1 MNAQAFLSYLVKSDE
16 IKAKNELYR
25 KQQEL
30 QQAMIRHQSS
40 GRNLALFQNELIL
53 NENKIRDAY
62 AGDSGFQEQFDEFK
76 NMGFSRNLDIDFFE
90 KVARQ
95 DLIGMDFAQLSDYVG
110 FTQAATGSAG
120 NRTVELK
127 KNKNGNYSPVLL
139 NTQGGVDGESQVLAP
154 ITEDAKPFQFGGA
167 ALEVSPDSMGYFLGS
182 YLRKLGETT
191 FDAEG
196 RRFATMQ
203 DLNQLDAAISGTR
216 GGRSNI
222 GDLTGTDTGNAPTDL
237 TPGPLLAAV
246 MNEDR
251 SLKGMTP
258 DELMAVANDPFFQ
271 AITEGQSIK
280 SIDDLG
286 DVSSMADEGLY
297 SGANRKIIEKA
308 WKEFE
313 ESGGPNATAGKRN
326 KNPLNIRYNASNDWF
341 GRDRKEGTPE
351 GFETFIS
358 TAHGVRAAD
367 KVLENYSEYGINSV
381 REVINRFA
389 PPNENDTDGYVDFV
403 TKELGIGADDRINL
417 RNPQTRTEL
426 LKAMVQ
432 MESPDVTLT
441 DDQIAS
447 ARLLNE
453 DNYRA
458 LTTGKSKPGGGYE
471 TEYKGNTLAA
481 TPIPRVSYSDP
492 DGFPLFGDDLFNEI
506 MGSFTGVTFSDGR
519 ERDLSGQRGATS
531 GTLTEGL
538 TPADYSDIEDGGVRA
553 TASILGTRQGRAGVV
568 GGREQEAAER
578 ILGEDAIVV
587 KRSRYSNYF
596 HDNTK
601 IPLGMGKE
609 QWESLNDRQK
619 DQLNMKSKA
628 VSVANKQRLDNV
640 ITSAQDTYSPQNKS
654 FYDNLTEATRR
665 SVGTGDSIKR
675 YGKSTRLTEFFAS
688 NPEYSREFSAL
699 GPKAFADKYQ
709 DDEGFKKNF
718 PTKEQI
724 RETQAKIKNRTTLAA
739 NDIADI
745 LMTHTDPNT
754 ERAKMDFLSQKERFA
769 IISGLYHSGS
779 SLVNQNSFHVAANAF
794 MAGEPLEIAFASSGA
809 MKLATATD
817 PTSKAIAKNI
827 NPAGAQPNAFPD
839 HIQAIVDR
847 FNQGTPSMV
856 NEGTFV
862 NATANNIFDSDRAQ
876 YLADPDS
883 ERGRISLNDQRAL
896 LSYMEE
902 NYLDEAAMLQ
912 LNRII
917 DGLNIQ
923 RLVGLA
929 DPNNLANIF
938 TGNRNIES
946 NQFVVTQAEGRR
958 PTVEATFKFQG
969 GFYNPGSFQ
978 QAQLMLQRGAKF
990 DTFQFIGD
998 DGKATG
1004 KKIDASKMNDLDLK
1018 TALILLGD
1026 GKDKNGTGES
1036 RTMINA
1042 RFRTQDRIAKEAGK

>member
-1 MNAQAFLSYLVKSDE
+1 MNANAFLNFLKTRDD
-16 IKAKNELYR
+16 ILAKNEIIR
-25 KQQEL
+25 KQEEYRNAL
-30 QQAMIRHQSS
+30 VRHQSS

-62 AGDSGFQEQFDEFK
+62 AGDAGFQEQFDEFK
-76 NMGFSRNLDIDFFE
+76 NMGFSRNLNMDFFE
-90 KVARQ
+90 KVAKR
-95 DLIGMDFAQLSDYVG
+95 DLIGMDFAEFSDYVG

-120 NRTVELK
+120 NRTVELR
-127 KNKNGNYSPVLL
+127 KNENGNYSPVLL
-139 NTQGGVDGESQVLAP
+139 NMQGGVDGESQVIAP
-154 ITEDAKPFQFGGA
+154 ITEDAKPFQFGGI
-167 ALEVSPDSMGYFLGS
+167 ALEVSPDSMGYFLGG

-191 FDAEG
+191 FDADG
-196 RRFATMQ
+196 KRFTTMQ
-203 DLNQLDAAISGTR
+203 DLRQFDAART
-216 GGRSNI
+216 GRTNI
-222 GDLTGTDTGNAPTDL
+222 GDLTNTDSGNTPADL

-246 MNEDR
+246 INEDR
-251 SLKGMTP
+251 SLKSMTP
-258 DELMAVANDPFFQ
+258 DELTAIVNDPYFR

-308 WKEFE
+308 WREFE
-313 ESGGPNATAGKRN
+313 ESGGPNATFGKRN

-367 KVLENYSEYGINSV
+367 KVLENYSKYGINSV
-381 REVINRFA
+381 REVVNRFA

-403 TKELGIGADDRINL
+403 ARELGIGADDRINL

-471 TEYKGNTLAA
+471 TEYKGKTLAA

-492 DGFPLFGDDLFNEI
+492 DGFPLLGDDLFNEI
-506 MGSFTGVTFSDGR
+506 MGSFTGVTYSTGR

-531 GTLTEGL
+531 GTLTVGF
-538 TPADYSDIEDGGVRA
+538 DD
-553 TASILGTRQGRAGVV
+553 AGVL
-568 GGREQEAAER
+568 GGQAGSREQEAAEG

-601 IPLGMGKE
+601 IPLGMDKF
-609 QWESLNDRQK
+609 QWESLNERQK

-628 VSVANKQRLDNV
+628 VSVANKQRLDNA
-640 ITSAQDTYSPQNKS
+640 ITSAQDTYTPQNQS

-688 NPEYSREFSAL
+688 NPEYSREFSAI
-699 GPKAFADKYQ
+699 GPKAFAEKYQ
-709 DDEGFKKNF
+709 NDEGFKKNF

-724 RETQAKIKNRTTLAA
+724 RETQAKIKNITTLAA

-745 LMTHTDPNT
+745 LITHTDPNT
-754 ERAKMDFLSQKERFA
+754 ERAQMNFLSQKERFS

-779 SLVNQNSFHVAANAF
+779 ALVTQDSFGKAAAAF
-794 MAGEPLEIAFASSGA
+794 MAGEPLDIAFASSGA
-809 MKLATATD
+809 LKLASATD
-817 PTSKAIAKNI
+817 PASKELV
-827 NPAGAQPNAFPD
+827 PAGAQPNKFPD
-839 HIQAIVDR
+839 HIEAIIER
-847 FNQGTPSMV
+847 FNKGTPSQYGDG
-856 NEGTFV
+856 NNFV
-862 NATANNIFDSDRAQ
+862 NATANNIFDSDRAK
-876 YLADPDS
+876 YLSDPDS
-883 ERGRISLNDQRAL
+883 ERGRQNLTDRRAL

-902 NYLDEAAMLQ
+902 NFLDQAATLQ
-912 LNRII
+912 LNRVI
-917 DGLNIQ
+917 DALDTQ

-929 DPNNLANIF
+929 DVGGFFGDVSFFGVEL
-938 TGNRNIES
+938 GDRDIEN
-946 NQFVVTQAEGRR
+946 NQFVQTQAEGLR
-958 PTVEATFKFQG
+958 PTLSVQLNFQG
-969 GFYNPGSFQ
+969 RVYNPGTFTE
-978 QAQLMLQRGAKF
+978 AMLYMTNGAKF
-990 DTFQFIGD
+990 HSYQFIGD
-998 DGKATG
+998 DGQPAG
-1004 KKIDASKMNDLDLK
+1004 KRVLAANMNDLDQK
-1018 TALILLGD
+1018 HALILLGD
-1026 GKDKNGTGES
+1026 GANKNNSGDS
-1036 RTMINA
+1036 RTKIYADNL
-1042 RFRTQDRIAKEAGK
+1042 TKDRIAKEAGK

>member
-1 MNAQAFLSYLVKSDE
+1 MNASAFLNFLKTRDD
-16 IKAKNELYR
+16 ILAKNEIIR
-25 KQQEL
+25 KQEEYRNAL
-30 QQAMIRHQSS
+30 VRHQSS

-62 AGDSGFQEQFDEFK
+62 AGDAGFQEQFDEFK
-76 NMGFSRNLDIDFFE
+76 NMGFSRNLNMDFFE
-90 KVARQ
+90 KVARE
-95 DLIGMDFAQLSDYVG
+95 DLIGMDFAQFSDYVG

-120 NRTVELK
+120 NRGVELK

-139 NTQGGVDGESQVLAP
+139 NMQGGVDGESQVIAP
-154 ITEDAKPFQFGGA
+154 ITEDAKPFQFGGI

-191 FDAEG
+191 FDADG
-196 RRFATMQ
+196 KRFTTMQ
-203 DLNQLDAAISGTR
+203 DLRQFDAART
-216 GGRSNI
+216 GRTNI
-222 GDLTGTDTGNAPTDL
+222 GDLTNTDSGNTPADL
-237 TPGPLLAAV
+237 TPGPLLSKV
-246 MNEDR
+246 INEER
-251 SLKGMTP
+251 SLKDMTP
-258 DELMAVANDPFFQ
+258 DELAAIVNDPYFR

-308 WKEFE
+308 WREFE

-403 TKELGIGADDRINL
+403 AKELGIGADDRINL

-471 TEYKGNTLAA
+471 TEYKGNTLTA

-506 MGSFTGVTFSDGR
+506 MGSFTGVTYSDGR
-519 ERDLSGQRGATS
+519 ERDLSVQRGATS

-538 TPADYSDIEDGGVRA
+538 TPADYSDIEDGGVRT
-553 TASILGTRQGRAGVV
+553 TASILGTRQGTVGVV

-578 ILGEDAIVV
+578 IFGEDAIVV

-628 VSVANKQRLDNV
+628 VSVANKQRLDNA
-640 ITSAQDTYSPQNKS
+640 ITSAQNTYTPQNQS
-654 FYDNLTEATRR
+654 FYDNLTEATRT
-665 SVGTGDSIKR
+665 SVGTGKSVKR

-688 NPEYSREFSAL
+688 NPEYSREFSSI
-699 GPKAFADKYQ
+699 GPKAFAEKYQ
-709 DDEGFKKNF
+709 NDEGFKKNF

-724 RETQAKIKNRTTLAA
+724 RETQAKIKNITTLAA

-745 LMTHTDPNT
+745 LITHTDPNT
-754 ERAKMDFLSQKERFA
+754 ERAQMNFLSQKERFS
-769 IISGLYHSGS
+769 ILSGLYHSGS
-779 SLVNQNSFHVAANAF
+779 ALVTQDSFGKAAAAF
-794 MAGEPLEIAFASSGA
+794 MAGEPLDIAFASSGA
-809 MKLATATD
+809 LKLASATD
-817 PTSKAIAKNI
+817 PASKELV
-827 NPAGAQPNAFPD
+827 PAGAQPNKFPD
-839 HIQAIVDR
+839 HIEAIIER
-847 FNQGTPSMV
+847 FNKGTPSQYGAG
-856 NEGTFV
+856 NNFV
-862 NATANNIFDSDRAQ
+862 NATVNNIFDSDRAK
-876 YLADPDS
+876 YLSDPDS
-883 ERGRISLNDQRAL
+883 ERGRQNLTDRRAL

-902 NYLDEAAMLQ
+902 NFLDQAATLQ
-912 LNRII
+912 LNRVI
-917 DGLNIQ
+917 DALDTQ

-929 DPNNLANIF
+929 DVGVDFKFLGVEF
-938 TGNRNIES
+938 GDRDIES
-946 NQFVVTQAEGRR
+946 NQFVQTQAEGLR
-958 PTVEATFKFQG
+958 PTLSVQLNFQG
-969 GFYNPGSFQ
+969 RVYNPGTFTE
-978 QAQLMLQRGAKF
+978 AMLYMTNGAKF
-990 DTFQFIGD
+990 HSYQFIGD
-998 DGKATG
+998 DGQPAG
-1004 KKIDASKMNDLDLK
+1004 KRVLAANMNDLDK
-1018 TALILLGD
+1018 KHALILLGD
-1026 GKDKNGTGES
+1026 GANKNNSGDS
-1036 RTMINA
+1036 RTKLYA
-1042 RFRTQDRIAKEAGK
+1042 DELTQDRIAKEAGE

>member
-62 AGDSGFQEQFDEFK
+62 AGDSAFQEQFDDFK
-76 NMGFSRNLDIDFFE
+76 NMGFSRNIGIDFFE

-127 KNKNGNYSPVLL
+127 KNENGNYSPVLL
-139 NTQGGVDGESQVLAP
+139 NMQGGADGESQVLAP
-154 ITEDAKPFQFGGA
+154 ITEDAKPFQFGGV
-167 ALEVSPDSMGYFLGS
+167 ALEVSPDSMGYFFGS

-246 MNEDR
+246 MDGNR

-258 DELMAVANDPFFQ
+258 DELIAVANDPFFQ

-308 WKEFE
+308 WREFE
-313 ESGGPNATAGKRN
+313 ESGGPNATAGRRN
-326 KNPLNIRYNASNDWF
+326 KNPLNVRYNAKNDWF
-341 GRDRKEGTPE
+341 GRDRKEGTPD

-367 KVLENYSEYGINSV
+367 KVLESYSEYGINSV

-403 TKELGIGADDRINL
+403 AKELGIGADDRINL

-441 DDQIAS
+441 DDQITS

-471 TEYKGNTLAA
+471 TEYNGKTLTA

-519 ERDLSGQRGATS
+519 ERDLSGMRGRNS
-531 GTLTEGL
+531 GTLTVGF
-538 TPADYSDIEDGGVRA
+538 DD
-553 TASILGTRQGRAGVV
+553 AGVL
-568 GGREQEAAER
+568 GGQAGSREQEAAEG
-578 ILGEDAIVV
+578 ILGEDAVVV

-609 QWESLNDRQK
+609 QWESLSGGQK
-619 DQLNMKSKA
+619 SQLNMKSKA
-628 VSVANKQRLDNV
+628 VSVANKQRLDNA
-640 ITSAQDTYSPQNKS
+640 IISAQNTYTPQNQS
-654 FYDNLTEATRR
+654 FYDNLTEATKR
-665 SVGTGDSIKR
+665 SVGTGNPIKR

-817 PTSKAIAKNI
+817 PTSKAIAKNF

-883 ERGRISLNDQRAL
+883 KRGRISLSDRRAL
-896 LSYMEE
+896 LSFMEQ
-902 NYLDEAAMLQ
+902 NYLDEAAMLE
-912 LNRII
+912 LNGII
-917 DGLNIQ
+917 DGLDIQ

-929 DPNNLANIF
+929 DVRFDLPS
-938 TGNRNIES
+938 GDRDIES

-998 DGKATG
+998 DGQATG

-1026 GKDKNGTGES
+1026 GKDKNGTGDS

-1042 RFRTQDRIAKEAGK
+1042 RNRTQERIAKEAGD